1 MRRGCFA
8 KPVMTS
14 RYKGRSSFREIDR
27 PTVRRWPRSSC
38 ALCLPLPAPR
48 EKTSAVSRACQV
60 CGQLGH
66 VSNFIQTPHSN
77 LRKQDS
83 SKRQSQAP
91 KRFDSTLKIFA
102 DRASSN
108 RTEQASGEGTY
119 MRFQYA
125 PLKSKPT
132 MFQPINPCPVCGAE
146 TTLAEIEPHPLHA
159 NFEIHGYLC
168 DRCGPTKSL
177 VVLATTSTMM

>member
-1 MRRGCFA
+1 MG
-8 KPVMTS
+8 
-14 RYKGRSSFREIDR
+14 
-27 PTVRRWPRSSC
+27 
-38 ALCLPLPAPR
+38 
-48 EKTSAVSRACQV
+48 KTSAVSRACQV

-83 SKRQSQAP
+83 SKHQSQAP

-146 TTLAEIEPHPLHA
+146 TTLAEIEPHPVCTPILKFTA
-159 NFEIHGYLC
+159 TSVTDVDPPNPWLC
-168 DRCGPTKSL
+168 FAHHHFNR
-177 VVLATTSTMM
+177 